1 MTLYLTA
8 APDRLAQAR
17 AATAQLAHAA
27 YRIGLGSQLLAAPCM
42 DCWEKMVREKQ
53 H

>member
-8 APDRLAQAR
+8 APNRLAQAR

-27 YRIGLGSQLLAAPCM
+27 YRIGPGSHLLAAPPGGAAGRP
-42 DCWEKMVREKQ
+42 DGGI
-53 H
+53 

>member
-27 YRIGLGSQLLAAPCM
+27 Y
-42 DCWEKMVREKQ
+42 CWQRPSRRRCGVA
-53 H
+53 

>member
-8 APDRLAQAR
+8 APNRLAQAR

-27 YRIGLGSQLLAAPCM
+27 YRIGPARRLRA
-42 DCWEKMVREKQ
+42 
-53 H
+53 